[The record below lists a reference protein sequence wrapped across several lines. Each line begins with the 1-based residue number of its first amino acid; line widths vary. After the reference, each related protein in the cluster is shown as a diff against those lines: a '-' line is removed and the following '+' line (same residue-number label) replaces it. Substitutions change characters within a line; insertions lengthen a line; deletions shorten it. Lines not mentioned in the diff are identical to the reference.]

1 MIYLLLAILG
11 SAMIPIV
18 MRASSERITANL
30 SMIAVNYLVCSVLG
44 AVFGGFALVTPEIP
58 GFTVSVGLGIFNG
71 VLYLAGLVLIQTN
84 TRKNGVVLT
93 SVFTKLGLLVPI
105 VVSVLF
111 FHEIPTW
118 TQFAGFCMAVF
129 AILLVNLKKNQ
140 EGGSGFGMGLI
151 LLLLLGGGAD
161 AMSKVYEV
169 LGPAELSDQFLFY
182 TFTTALVLCVGLVIC
197 KKERPGLQE
206 LLFGTLIG
214 APNFFSSKFL
224 IAALGRLPAVV
235 VYPSFS
241 VATMLIVTLTGV
253 VVFRERLSKVQWAAL
268 AVIITALILLNV

>member
-18 MRASSERITANL
+18 MRASSERISANL

-44 AVFGGFALVTPEIP
+44 AICGGFALVTPEIS
-58 GFTVSVGLGIFNG
+58 GFAVSAGLGIING
-71 VLYLAGLVLIQTN
+71 VLYLGGLVLIQTN

-105 VVSVLF
+105 VVSVLC

-118 TQFAGFCMAVF
+118 TQFAGFCLAVF
-129 AILLVNLKKNQ
+129 AILLINLKKNQ
-140 EGGSGFGMGLI
+140 EGGKGFGMGLI

-161 AMSKVYEV
+161 AMSKVFEV
-169 LGPAELSDQFLFY
+169 LGPEELSDQFLFY
-182 TFTTALVLCVGLVIC
+182 TFATALVLCVGLVVW

-214 APNFFSSKFL
+214 VPNFFSSKFL

-253 VVFRERLSKVQWAAL
+253 AVFRERLSKVQWTAM
-268 AVIITALILLNV
+268 AVIITALILLNI

>member
-30 SMIAVNYLVCSVLG
+30 SMIAVTYLVCSVLG
-44 AVFGGFALVTPEIP
+44 AVFGGFALVTPEIS
-58 GFTVSVGLGIFNG
+58 GFAVSAGLGIING
-71 VLYLAGLVLIQTN
+71 VLYLGGLVLIQTN

-93 SVFTKLGLLVPI
+93 SVFTKLGILVPV

-140 EGGSGFGMGLI
+140 DSGRGFGMGLI

-169 LGPAELSDQFLFY
+169 LGPVELSDQFLFY

-214 APNFFSSKFL
+214 VPNFFSSKFL